1 MRLYPYGLKLNPF
14 PSSPT
19 PSFADSQILGGKIHK
34 DARQAILTC
43 ISDLYSKLHETK
55 PTDRDF
61 RLITMIQDVGS
72 GKTHLAFHIKG
83 LPDLVD
89 NAVTSYI
96 DLSQVSPRDIHNI
109 YDSIL
114 GGFNRDDVESLR
126 TNILYLLCDKV
137 KDNGRYVRKAFNY
150 GFFDSLTGNNLR
162 HTAEEILKGKRKLN
176 FQYVP
181 EILSSDFSEIQI
193 QIIRSLIEDRL
204 RSDVTKVRSLEGVIN
219 SLSSIAG
226 MNLKLLNKLT
236 IFQFDE
242 FDSKKESLEFI
253 KAIINAHIP
262 SSILILILTP
272 SSYDEIKKENSSV
285 FDRLEKA
292 NYRIDLA
299 GSNTLSELSDIIFEY
314 IRHYDENKL
323 FTSDH
328 EGNLA
333 TIIKLVYDEFA
344 DFRNVRSMLNIFYH
358 ATEEAS
364 KRGSFI
370 LDESI
375 IDDTIKS
382 IYPGSK
388 IRGSLMNVP
397 LSDFIKLK
405 MSVNNKEAIEN
416 DVREAVRN
424 LLTLTNY
431 EGYVNELNFDN
442 SIGEGVDI
450 TYNDSYGSK
459 IAVSVVIK
467 EEASKTRAKISN
479 ASKSLNIV
487 DRLVVLTGDTNRIFG
502 GSSRNRNGNN
512 VATIV
517 NMDNAKIVDLIYF
530 NNMYK
535 NQEILNADLERA
547 ITLARSIKLC

>member
-1 MRLYPYGLKLNPF
+1 MKLYPYGLKLNPF

-19 PSFADSQILGGKIHK
+19 PSFADSQILGGKTHK
-34 DARQAILTC
+34 DARQAIVTC

-126 TNILYLLCDKV
+126 RNILYLLCDKV

-150 GFFDSLTGNNLR
+150 GFLDSLSGNNNLR
-162 HTAEEILKGKRKLN
+162 NRVEEILKGKRKLN

-219 SLSSIAG
+219 SLSSIAD

-242 FDSKKESLEFI
+242 FDSKKESLDFI

-292 NYRIDLA
+292 NYKIDLA
-299 GSNTLSELSDIIFEY
+299 GSNTLSELNDIIFEY

-323 FTSDH
+323 YTSDH
-328 EGNLA
+328 ESNLA

-370 LDESI
+370 IDESI

-405 MSVNNKEAIEN
+405 MSVNNKETIEN
-416 DVREAVRN
+416 DIREAVRN

-442 SIGEGVDI
+442 SIGQGVDI

-467 EEASKTRAKISN
+467 GEPSKTQAKISN
-479 ASKSLNIV
+479 AAKSLNIV

-502 GSSRNRNGNN
+502 GSSRNGNN
-512 VATIV
+512 VTNIV

-530 NNMYK
+530 NNKYK
-535 NQEILNADLERA
+535 SQEILNADLERA

>member
-19 PSFADSQILGGKIHK
+19 PSFADSQILGGKTHK
-34 DARQAILTC
+34 DARQAIVTC

-126 TNILYLLCDKV
+126 KNILYLLCDKV

-150 GFFDSLTGNNLR
+150 GFLDSLSGNNNLR
-162 HTAEEILKGKRKLN
+162 NRVEEILKGKRKLN

-219 SLSSIAG
+219 SLSSIAD

-292 NYRIDLA
+292 NYKIDLA
-299 GSNTLSELSDIIFEY
+299 GSNTLSELNDIIFEY

-328 EGNLA
+328 ASDLA

-388 IRGSLMNVP
+388 IRGSLMNMP

-405 MSVNNKEAIEN
+405 MSVNNKETIEN
-416 DVREAVRN
+416 DIREAVRN

-467 EEASKTRAKISN
+467 EETSKTQAKISN

-487 DRLVVLTGDTNRIFG
+487 DRLVVLTGDTNRIFR
-502 GSSRNRNGNN
+502 GSSRNGNN
-512 VATIV
+512 VTTIV

-530 NNMYK
+530 NNKYK
-535 NQEILNADLERA
+535 NQEILNDDLERA

>member
-19 PSFADSQILGGKIHK
+19 PSFADSQILGGKTHK
-34 DARQAILTC
+34 DARQAIVTC

-126 TNILYLLCDKV
+126 KNILYLLCDKV

-150 GFFDSLTGNNLR
+150 GFLDSLSGNNNLR
-162 HTAEEILKGKRKLN
+162 NRVEEILKGKRKLN

-219 SLSSIAG
+219 SLSSIAD

-242 FDSKKESLEFI
+242 FDSKKESLDFI

-292 NYRIDLA
+292 NYKIDLA
-299 GSNTLSELSDIIFEY
+299 GSNTLSELNDIIFEY

-328 EGNLA
+328 ESDLA

-364 KRGSFI
+364 KRGSYI

-405 MSVNNKEAIEN
+405 MSVNNMETIEN
-416 DVREAVRN
+416 DIREAVRN

-467 EEASKTRAKISN
+467 EEASKTQAKISN
-479 ASKSLNIV
+479 AAKSLNIV
-487 DRLVVLTGDTNRIFG
+487 DRLVVLTGDTNRMFG
-502 GSSRNRNGNN
+502 GSSRNGNN
-512 VATIV
+512 VTTIV
-517 NMDNAKIVDLIYF
+517 NMDNAKIVDLMFF
-530 NNMYK
+530 NNKYK
-535 NQEILNADLERA
+535 NQEILNDDLERA

>member
-19 PSFADSQILGGKIHK
+19 PSFADSQILGGKTHK
-34 DARQAILTC
+34 DARQAIITC

-126 TNILYLLCDKV
+126 RNILYLLCDKV

-150 GFFDSLTGNNLR
+150 GFLDSLSGNNNLR
-162 HTAEEILKGKRKLN
+162 NRVEEILKGKRKLN

-219 SLSSIAG
+219 SLSSIAD

-242 FDSKKESLEFI
+242 FDSKKESLDFI

-292 NYRIDLA
+292 NYKIDLA
-299 GSNTLSELSDIIFEY
+299 GSNTLSELKDIIFEY

-323 FTSDH
+323 YTSDH
-328 EGNLA
+328 ESNLA

-370 LDESI
+370 IDESI

-405 MSVNNKEAIEN
+405 MSVNNKETIEN
-416 DVREAVRN
+416 DIREAVRN

-442 SIGEGVDI
+442 SIGQGVDI

-467 EEASKTRAKISN
+467 GEASKTQAKISN
-479 ASKSLNIV
+479 AAKSLNIV

-502 GSSRNRNGNN
+502 GSSRNGNN
-512 VATIV
+512 VTNIV

-530 NNMYK
+530 NNKYK
-535 NQEILNADLERA
+535 NQEILNDDLERA

>member
-1 MRLYPYGLKLNPF
+1 MRMYPYCLKINPY

-19 PSFADSQILGGKIHK
+19 PSFADSQILGGKTHK

-43 ISDLYSKLHETK
+43 ISDLYSKLDNAR
-55 PTDRDF
+55 PTDSDF

-72 GKTHLAFHIKG
+72 GKTHLAYHVKG
-83 LPDLVD
+83 LPELVE
-89 NAVTSYI
+89 NTITSYV

-114 GGFNRDDVESLR
+114 GGFSRDDIESLR
-126 TNILYLLCDKV
+126 RKILYFLCNKAEDNSKYV
-137 KDNGRYVRKAFNY
+137 KKALNY
-150 GFFDSLTGNNLR
+150 GFLDNLSGNKNLKYR
-162 HTAEEILKGKRKLN
+162 AEEILKGKQKLN

-193 QIIRSLIEDRL
+193 EIIRSLIEDKL
-204 RSDVTKVRSLEGVIN
+204 RSDVSKIRSLEGVIN
-219 SLSSIAG
+219 SLSAIAD

-242 FDSKKESLEFI
+242 FDSKKESLDFV

-262 SSILILILTP
+262 SSILMLILTP
-272 SSYDEIKKENSSV
+272 SSYEEIKKENPSV

-292 NYRIDLA
+292 NYKIDLA
-299 GSNTLSELSDIIFEY
+299 GSNTLFELNDIIFEY
-314 IRHYDENKL
+314 IRNYDENKL
-323 FTSDH
+323 FTYTQESD
-328 EGNLA
+328 LL
-333 TIIKLVYDEFA
+333 TKIKLVYDGFP

-364 KRGSFI
+364 KRDSFI
-370 LDESI
+370 IDESI
-375 IDDTIKS
+375 IDDTIKN

-397 LSDFIKLK
+397 LSDFIQIKK
-405 MSVNNKEAIEN
+405 GVSNMETVESDI
-416 DVREAVRN
+416 REAVRN

-442 SIGEGVDI
+442 VIGNGIDI
-450 TYNDSYGSK
+450 IYNDNYGSK
-459 IAVSVVIK
+459 IAVSVVVND
-467 EEASKTRAKISN
+467 EPSKTQAQISN
-479 ASKSLNIV
+479 ATKSLNIV
-487 DRLVVLTGDTNRIFG
+487 DKLVVLTGNTNRIFG
-502 GSSRNRNGNN
+502 GSTRNGNN
-512 VATIV
+512 ITTIV
-517 NMDNAKIVDLIYF
+517 NMDNAKMIDLIYF
-530 NNMYK
+530 NNK
-535 NQEILNADLERA
+535 FKKQEILNDDLERA

>member
-19 PSFADSQILGGKIHK
+19 PSFADSQILGGKTHK
-34 DARQAILTC
+34 DARQAIVTC

-126 TNILYLLCDKV
+126 KNILYLLCDKV

-150 GFFDSLTGNNLR
+150 GFLDSLSGNNNLR
-162 HTAEEILKGKRKLN
+162 NRVEEILKGKRKLN

-219 SLSSIAG
+219 SLSSIAD

-242 FDSKKESLEFI
+242 FDSKKESLDFI

-292 NYRIDLA
+292 NYKIDLA
-299 GSNTLSELSDIIFEY
+299 GSNTLSELNDIIFEY

-328 EGNLA
+328 ESNLA

-405 MSVNNKEAIEN
+405 MSVNNFETIEN
-416 DVREAVRN
+416 DICDAVRN

-467 EEASKTRAKISN
+467 EEASKTKAKISN
-479 ASKSLNIV
+479 AAKSLNIV
-487 DRLVVLTGDTNRIFG
+487 DRLVVLTGDTNRMFG
-502 GSSRNRNGNN
+502 GSSRNGNN
-512 VATIV
+512 VTTIV
-517 NMDNAKIVDLIYF
+517 NMDNAKIVDLMFF
-530 NNMYK
+530 NNKYK
-535 NQEILNADLERA
+535 NQEILNDDLERA
-547 ITLARSIKLC
+547 IALARSIKLC

>member
-19 PSFADSQILGGKIHK
+19 PSFADSQILGGKTHK
-34 DARQAILTC
+34 DARQAIVTC

-126 TNILYLLCDKV
+126 KNILYLLCNKV

-150 GFFDSLTGNNLR
+150 GFLDSLSGNNNLR
-162 HTAEEILKGKRKLN
+162 NRVEEILKGKRKLN

-219 SLSSIAG
+219 SLSSIAD

-292 NYRIDLA
+292 NYKIDLA
-299 GSNTLSELSDIIFEY
+299 GSNTLSELNDIIFEY

-328 EGNLA
+328 ESDLA

-364 KRGSFI
+364 KRGSYI

-405 MSVNNKEAIEN
+405 MSVNNMETIEN
-416 DVREAVRN
+416 DIREAVRN

-467 EEASKTRAKISN
+467 EEASKTQAKISN
-479 ASKSLNIV
+479 AAKSLNIV
-487 DRLVVLTGDTNRIFG
+487 DRLVVLTGDTNRIFR
-502 GSSRNRNGNN
+502 GSSRNGNN
-512 VATIV
+512 VTSIV
-517 NMDNAKIVDLIYF
+517 NMDNAKIVDLMFF
-530 NNMYK
+530 NNKYK
-535 NQEILNADLERA
+535 NQEILNDDLERA

>member
-1 MRLYPYGLKLNPF
+1 MKLYPYGLKLNPF

-19 PSFADSQILGGKIHK
+19 PSFADSQILGGKTHK
-34 DARQAILTC
+34 DARQAIVTC

-126 TNILYLLCDKV
+126 RNILYLLCDKV

-150 GFFDSLTGNNLR
+150 GFLDSLSGNNNLR
-162 HTAEEILKGKRKLN
+162 NRVEEILKGKRKLN

-219 SLSSIAG
+219 SLSSIAD

-242 FDSKKESLEFI
+242 FDSKKESLDFI

-292 NYRIDLA
+292 NYKIDLA
-299 GSNTLSELSDIIFEY
+299 GSNTLSELKDIIFEY

-323 FTSDH
+323 YTSDH
-328 EGNLA
+328 ESNLA

-370 LDESI
+370 IDESI

-405 MSVNNKEAIEN
+405 MSVNNKETIEN
-416 DVREAVRN
+416 DIREAVRN

-467 EEASKTRAKISN
+467 EEASKTQAKISN
-479 ASKSLNIV
+479 AAKSLNIV

-502 GSSRNRNGNN
+502 GSSRNGNN
-512 VATIV
+512 VTNIV

-530 NNMYK
+530 NNKYK
-535 NQEILNADLERA
+535 NQEILNDDLERA

>member
-19 PSFADSQILGGKIHK
+19 PSFADSQILGGKTHK
-34 DARQAILTC
+34 DARQAIVTC
-43 ISDLYSKLHETK
+43 VSDLYSKLHETK

-126 TNILYLLCDKV
+126 RNILYLLCDKV

-150 GFFDSLTGNNLR
+150 GFLDSLSGNNNLR
-162 HTAEEILKGKRKLN
+162 NRVEEILKGKRKLN

-193 QIIRSLIEDRL
+193 QIIWSLIEDRL

-219 SLSSIAG
+219 SLSSIAD

-242 FDSKKESLEFI
+242 FDSKKESLDFI

-292 NYRIDLA
+292 NYKIDLA
-299 GSNTLSELSDIIFEY
+299 GSNTLSELKDIIFEY

-323 FTSDH
+323 YTSDH
-328 EGNLA
+328 ESNLA

-370 LDESI
+370 IDESI

-405 MSVNNKEAIEN
+405 MSVNNKETIEN
-416 DVREAVRN
+416 DIREAVRN

-442 SIGEGVDI
+442 SIGQGVDI

-467 EEASKTRAKISN
+467 GEPSKTQAKISN
-479 ASKSLNIV
+479 AAKSLNIV

-502 GSSRNRNGNN
+502 GSSRNGNN
-512 VATIV
+512 VTNIV

-530 NNMYK
+530 NNKYK
-535 NQEILNADLERA
+535 NQEILNDDLERA

>member
-1 MRLYPYGLKLNPF
+1 MRLYPYGLKLNPY

-19 PSFADSQILGGKIHK
+19 PSYVDSQILGGRTHK
-34 DARQAILTC
+34 DAKQAIITC
-43 ISDLYSKLHETK
+43 ICDLYSKLEGTS

-61 RLITMIQDVGS
+61 RMITMIQDVGS

-83 LPDLVD
+83 LPDLIEK
-89 NAVTSYI
+89 AVTSYV
-96 DLSQVSPRDIHNI
+96 DLSQVSPRDIHNT

-114 GGFNRDDVESLR
+114 GGFSHDDIESLR
-126 TNILYLLCDKV
+126 RSVLYFLCKKADDYGSSV
-137 KDNGRYVRKAFNY
+137 KKAFNY
-150 GFFDSLTGNNLR
+150 GFLDNLSGNKYLKQR
-162 HTAEEILKGKRKLN
+162 ADEILKGKQKLN
-176 FQYVP
+176 FQYVS
-181 EILSSDFSEIQI
+181 EILSSGFSEIQI
-193 QIIRSLIEDRL
+193 EIIKSLLEDRL
-204 RSDVTKVRSLEGVIN
+204 RTDVSKIRSLEGVIN
-219 SLSSIAG
+219 SLTAIADI
-226 MNLKLLNKLT
+226 NLKLLNKIT

-242 FDSKKESLEFI
+242 FDSKRESLEFI

-262 SSILILILTP
+262 SSILMLILTP

-292 NYRIDLA
+292 NYKIDLA
-299 GSNTLSELSDIIFEY
+299 GSNTLGELKDIIFEY
-314 IRHYDENKL
+314 IKHYDENKH
-323 FTSDH
+323 FTSDQ
-328 EGNLA
+328 ENDLE
-333 TIIKLVYDEFA
+333 TKIKLVYDEFP

-358 ATEEAS
+358 ATEQAS
-364 KRGSFI
+364 KRGSFV

-375 IDDTIKS
+375 IDDTIKI

-397 LSDFIKLK
+397 LSDFIQIKK
-405 MSVNNKEAIEN
+405 SVNSMDTIEP
-416 DVREAVRN
+416 DIREAVRN

-442 SIGEGVDI
+442 LVGEGIDI

-467 EEASKTRAKISN
+467 DEPMKTQAQISN

-487 DRLVVLTGDTNRIFG
+487 DRLVVLTGNTNRTFG
-502 GSSRNRNGNN
+502 GISRNGND
-512 VATIV
+512 VTTIV
-517 NMDNAKIVDLIYF
+517 NMDNTKIVDLIYF
-530 NNMYK
+530 NKKYK
-535 NQEILNADLERA
+535 KREILDDDLERA

>member
-1 MRLYPYGLKLNPF
+1 MRMYPYGLKLNPY

-19 PSFADSQILGGKIHK
+19 PSYVDSQILGGRTHK
-34 DARQAILTC
+34 DAKQAIITC
-43 ISDLYSKLHETK
+43 ISDLYSKLEGTS

-83 LPDLVD
+83 LPDLIEK
-89 NAVTSYI
+89 AVTSYV

-114 GGFNRDDVESLR
+114 GGFSYDDIESLR
-126 TNILYLLCDKV
+126 RSVLYFLCKKAD
-137 KDNGRYVRKAFNY
+137 DYGSSVRKAFNY
-150 GFFDSLTGNNLR
+150 GFLDNLSGNKYLKQR
-162 HTAEEILKGKRKLN
+162 AEEILKGKQKLN
-176 FQYVP
+176 FQYVS
-181 EILSSDFSEIQI
+181 EILSLGFSELQI
-193 QIIRSLIEDRL
+193 EIMKSLLEDRL
-204 RSDVTKVRSLEGVIN
+204 RTDVSKIRSLEGVIN
-219 SLSSIAG
+219 SLSAIADI
-226 MNLKLLNKLT
+226 NLKLLNKIT

-242 FDSKKESLEFI
+242 FDSKRESLEFI

-262 SSILILILTP
+262 SSILMLILTP

-292 NYRIDLA
+292 NYKIDLA
-299 GSNTLSELSDIIFEY
+299 GSHTLGELKDIIFEY
-314 IRHYDENKL
+314 IKHYDEKKH
-323 FTSDH
+323 FTPDH
-328 EGNLA
+328 ENDLE
-333 TIIKLVYDEFA
+333 TKIRLVYDEFP

-358 ATEEAS
+358 ATEQAS

-370 LDESI
+370 IDESI
-375 IDDTIKS
+375 IDDTIKI

-388 IRGSLMNVP
+388 IRGSLMNIP
-397 LSDFIKLK
+397 LSDFIQIKK
-405 MSVNNKEAIEN
+405 SVKSMDTLEPDIREAI
-416 DVREAVRN
+416 RN

-431 EGYVNELNFDN
+431 EGFVNELNFDN
-442 SIGEGVDI
+442 LVGEGIDI

-467 EEASKTRAKISN
+467 DEPIKTQAQISN

-487 DRLVVLTGDTNRIFG
+487 DRLVVLTGSTNRIFG
-502 GSSRNRNGNN
+502 GTTRNGND
-512 VATIV
+512 VTTIV
-517 NMDNAKIVDLIYF
+517 NMDNSKIVDLIYF
-530 NNMYK
+530 NKKYK
-535 NQEILNADLERA
+535 MQEILDDDLERA

>member
-19 PSFADSQILGGKIHK
+19 PSFADSQILGGKTHK
-34 DARQAILTC
+34 DARQAIVTC

-96 DLSQVSPRDIHNI
+96 DLAQVSPRDIHNI

-126 TNILYLLCDKV
+126 RNILYLLCDKV

-150 GFFDSLTGNNLR
+150 GFFDSLSGNNLR
-162 HTAEEILKGKRKLN
+162 NRVGEILKGKRKLN

-219 SLSSIAG
+219 SLSSIAD

-242 FDSKKESLEFI
+242 FDSKKESLDFI

-292 NYRIDLA
+292 NYKIDLA
-299 GSNTLSELSDIIFEY
+299 GSNTLSELNDIIFEY

-364 KRGSFI
+364 KRGSYI

-405 MSVNNKEAIEN
+405 MSVNNKEMIEN
-416 DVREAVRN
+416 DIREAVRN

-467 EEASKTRAKISN
+467 EEPSKTRAKISN

-487 DRLVVLTGDTNRIFG
+487 DRLVVLTGDTNRMFG
-502 GSSRNRNGNN
+502 GSSRNGNN

-530 NNMYK
+530 NNKYK
-535 NQEILNADLERA
+535 SQEILNADLERA

>member
-1 MRLYPYGLKLNPF
+1 MRMYPYGLKLNPY

-19 PSFADSQILGGKIHK
+19 PSYVDSQILGGRTHK
-34 DARQAILTC
+34 DAKQAIITC
-43 ISDLYSKLHETK
+43 ISDLYSKLEGTS

-83 LPDLVD
+83 LPDLIEQ
-89 NAVTSYI
+89 AVTSYV

-114 GGFNRDDVESLR
+114 GGFSYDDIESLR
-126 TNILYLLCDKV
+126 RSVLYFLCKKADKY
-137 KDNGRYVRKAFNY
+137 GSSVRRAFNY
-150 GFFDSLTGNNLR
+150 GFLDNLSGNKHLKQR
-162 HTAEEILKGKRKLN
+162 AEEILKGKQKLN
-176 FQYVP
+176 FEYVS
-181 EILSSDFSEIQI
+181 EILSFGFSEIQI
-193 QIIRSLIEDRL
+193 EIIKSLLEDRL
-204 RSDVTKVRSLEGVIN
+204 RTDVSKIRSLEGVIN
-219 SLSSIAG
+219 SLSAISDI
-226 MNLKLLNKLT
+226 NLKLLNKIT

-242 FDSKKESLEFI
+242 FDSKRESLEFI
-253 KAIINAHIP
+253 KAIVNAHIP
-262 SSILILILTP
+262 SSILMLILTP

-292 NYRIDLA
+292 NYKIDLA
-299 GSNTLSELSDIIFEY
+299 GSHTLGELKDIIFEY
-314 IRHYDENKL
+314 IKHYDEKKY
-323 FTSDH
+323 FTPDH
-328 EGNLA
+328 ENDLE
-333 TIIKLVYDEFA
+333 TKIRLVYDEFP

-358 ATEEAS
+358 ATEQAS

-370 LDESI
+370 IDESI
-375 IDDTIKS
+375 IDDTIKT

-397 LSDFIKLK
+397 LSDFIQIKK
-405 MSVNNKEAIEN
+405 SVNSMDTIEADI
-416 DVREAVRN
+416 REAVRN

-442 SIGEGVDI
+442 LVGEGIDI

-467 EEASKTRAKISN
+467 DEPIKTQAQITN

-487 DRLVVLTGDTNRIFG
+487 DKLVVLTGNTNRIFG
-502 GSSRNRNGNN
+502 GTSRNGND
-512 VATIV
+512 VTTIV
-517 NMDNAKIVDLIYF
+517 NMDNTKIVDLIYF
-530 NNMYK
+530 NKKYK
-535 NQEILNADLERA
+535 MREILDDDLERA

>member
-19 PSFADSQILGGKIHK
+19 PSFADSQILGGNTHK
-34 DARQAILTC
+34 DARQAIVTC

-114 GGFNRDDVESLR
+114 GGFNHDDVESLR
-126 TNILYLLCDKV
+126 RNILYLICDKI
-137 KDNGRYVRKAFNY
+137 KDNGKCVRKAFNY
-150 GFFDSLTGNNLR
+150 GFLDSLSGNNNLR
-162 HTAEEILKGKRKLN
+162 NRVEEILKGKRKLN

-193 QIIRSLIEDRL
+193 QIIGSLIEDRL

-219 SLSSIAG
+219 SLSSIAD

-242 FDSKKESLEFI
+242 FDSKKESLDFI

-272 SSYDEIKKENSSV
+272 SSYDEIKKENPSV

-292 NYRIDLA
+292 NYKIDLA
-299 GSNTLSELSDIIFEY
+299 GSNTLSELNDIIFEY

-328 EGNLA
+328 ESDLA

-364 KRGSFI
+364 KRGSYI

-388 IRGSLMNVP
+388 IRGSLMNMP

-405 MSVNNKEAIEN
+405 MSVNNKETIEN
-416 DVREAVRN
+416 DIREAVRN

-467 EEASKTRAKISN
+467 EEVSKTQAKISN

-487 DRLVVLTGDTNRIFG
+487 DRLVVLTGDTNRMFG
-502 GSSRNRNGNN
+502 GSSRNGNN
-512 VATIV
+512 VTTIV

-530 NNMYK
+530 NNKYK
-535 NQEILNADLERA
+535 NQEILNDDLERA

>member
-19 PSFADSQILGGKIHK
+19 PSFSDSQILGGKTHK
-34 DARQAILTC
+34 DARQAIVTC
-43 ISDLYSKLHETK
+43 ISDLYSKLHETR

-114 GGFNRDDVESLR
+114 GGFNHDDVESLR
-126 TNILYLLCDKV
+126 RNILYLICDKV
-137 KDNGRYVRKAFNY
+137 KDNGKCVRKAFNY
-150 GFFDSLTGNNLR
+150 GFLDSLSGNNNLR
-162 HTAEEILKGKRKLN
+162 NRVEEILKGKRKLN

-204 RSDVTKVRSLEGVIN
+204 RNDVTKVRSLEGVIN
-219 SLSSIAG
+219 SLSSIAD

-242 FDSKKESLEFI
+242 FDSKKESLDFI

-292 NYRIDLA
+292 NYKIDLA
-299 GSNTLSELSDIIFEY
+299 GSNTLSELNDIIFEY
-314 IRHYDENKL
+314 IRHYDENNL
-323 FTSDH
+323 FTSDY
-328 EGNLA
+328 ENNLA

-358 ATEEAS
+358 ATEKAS
-364 KRGSFI
+364 KRGSYI

-388 IRGSLMNVP
+388 IRGSLMNMP

-405 MSVNNKEAIEN
+405 MSVNNKETIEN
-416 DVREAVRN
+416 DIREAVRN

-467 EEASKTRAKISN
+467 KEASKTQAKISN

-487 DRLVVLTGDTNRIFG
+487 DRLVVLTGDTNRMFG
-502 GSSRNRNGNN
+502 GSSRNGNN
-512 VATIV
+512 VTTIV

-530 NNMYK
+530 NNKYK
-535 NQEILNADLERA
+535 NQEILNDDLERA

>member
-19 PSFADSQILGGKIHK
+19 PSFADSQILGGKTHK
-34 DARQAILTC
+34 DARQAIITC

-96 DLSQVSPRDIHNI
+96 DLAQVSPRDIHNI

-126 TNILYLLCDKV
+126 RNILYLLCDKV

-150 GFFDSLTGNNLR
+150 GFLDSLSGNNNLR
-162 HTAEEILKGKRKLN
+162 NRVEEILKGKRKLN

-219 SLSSIAG
+219 SLSSIAD

-242 FDSKKESLEFI
+242 FDSKKESLDFI

-292 NYRIDLA
+292 NYKIDLA
-299 GSNTLSELSDIIFEY
+299 GSNTLSELKDIIFEY

-323 FTSDH
+323 YTSDH
-328 EGNLA
+328 ESNLA

-364 KRGSFI
+364 KRGSYI

-405 MSVNNKEAIEN
+405 MSVNNKETIEN
-416 DVREAVRN
+416 DIREAVRN

-442 SIGEGVDI
+442 SIGQGVDI

-467 EEASKTRAKISN
+467 GEPSKTQAKISN
-479 ASKSLNIV
+479 AAKSLNIV

-502 GSSRNRNGNN
+502 GSSRNGNN
-512 VATIV
+512 VTNIV

-530 NNMYK
+530 NNKYK
-535 NQEILNADLERA
+535 NQEILNDDLERA

>member
-19 PSFADSQILGGKIHK
+19 PSFADSQILGGKTHK
-34 DARQAILTC
+34 DARQAIVTC

-126 TNILYLLCDKV
+126 KNILYLLCDKV

-150 GFFDSLTGNNLR
+150 GFLDSLSGNNNLR
-162 HTAEEILKGKRKLN
+162 NRVEEILKGKRKLN

-219 SLSSIAG
+219 SLSSIAD

-292 NYRIDLA
+292 NYKIDLA
-299 GSNTLSELSDIIFEY
+299 GSNTLSELNDIIFEY

-328 EGNLA
+328 ESDLA

-364 KRGSFI
+364 KRGSYI

-405 MSVNNKEAIEN
+405 MSINNMETIEN
-416 DVREAVRN
+416 DIREAVRN

-467 EEASKTRAKISN
+467 EEASKTQAKISN
-479 ASKSLNIV
+479 AAKSLNIV
-487 DRLVVLTGDTNRIFG
+487 DRLVVLTGDTNRIFR
-502 GSSRNRNGNN
+502 GSSRNGNN
-512 VATIV
+512 VTSIV
-517 NMDNAKIVDLIYF
+517 NMDNAKIVDLMFF
-530 NNMYK
+530 NNKYK
-535 NQEILNADLERA
+535 NQEILNDDLERA

>member
-19 PSFADSQILGGKIHK
+19 PSFADSQILGGKTHK
-34 DARQAILTC
+34 DARQAIVTC

-126 TNILYLLCDKV
+126 RNILYLLCDKV

-150 GFFDSLTGNNLR
+150 GFLDSLSGNNNLR
-162 HTAEEILKGKRKLN
+162 NRVEEILKGKRKLN

-219 SLSSIAG
+219 SLSSIAD

-242 FDSKKESLEFI
+242 FDSKKESLDFI

-292 NYRIDLA
+292 NYKIDLA
-299 GSNTLSELSDIIFEY
+299 GSNTLSELKDIIFEY

-323 FTSDH
+323 YTSDH
-328 EGNLA
+328 ESNLA

-364 KRGSFI
+364 KRGSYI

-405 MSVNNKEAIEN
+405 MSVNNKETIEN
-416 DVREAVRN
+416 DIREAVRN

-467 EEASKTRAKISN
+467 GEASKTQAKISN

-502 GSSRNRNGNN
+502 GSSRNGNN
-512 VATIV
+512 VTNIV
-517 NMDNAKIVDLIYF
+517 NMDNAKIVDLVYF
-530 NNMYK
+530 NNKYK
-535 NQEILNADLERA
+535 NQEILNDDLERA